1 MVVSR
6 RVIGHGRGLEAPP
19 RAWLLEVGP
28 ASWPGAGAATPTMW
42 AIRPRSRT
50 TSPCPSR
57 TRLAATR
64 SRSGTGSSPSGAQTG
79 LLDSYYCARRRA
91 RRLPPAC

>member
-19 RAWLLEVGP
+19 RAWLLEVGS

-42 AIRPRSRT
+42 AIRPGSRT

-64 SRSGTGSSPSGAQTG
+64 SRSARARLRAVPRPGSSTRTTAPEGE
-79 LLDSYYCARRRA
+79 RV
-91 RRLPPAC
+91 ACLRHV